1 MGNYRLATL
10 LASKTISSAGTEVI
24 DILEQDPISR
34 IDFRI
39 RLTGSGTAV
48 IGHPAL
54 AIKKVELVDGSDV
67 LFSLSGKQLRAMAIY
82 GSDKLPADSHQ
93 YLSGVQAITNYHMY
107 FGRYLWDP
115 KYALDPKRF
124 ANLQLKI
131 THDKALGGLTPS
143 AMTIAIWAR
152 TFDER
157 QITPAGFMMSKE
169 LRSYVGANGTW
180 EQTELPTDFPY
191 RQILIE
197 AEEGNSN
204 PNSVVGTI
212 RLIEDNGKKVPI
224 EETNVS
230 DYLKMVGEQ
239 YIPITEWVQAVV
251 SAGSD
256 KTGYCMV
263 SYNTYGTISQSDTAT
278 QNKASLGNIQGG
290 EWRARAES
298 EINATLLL
306 RGSIPHGVFPLM
318 VVGDL
323 MDDTDWYDA
332 RSLGSLQLRTKGG
345 SVAANTTTAI
355 LTQQVRNY

>member
-1 MGNYRLATL
+1 MANYRLATL
-10 LASKTISSAGTEVI
+10 LASKTISTAGTEVI

-54 AIKKVELVDGSDV
+54 VITKIELVDGSDV
-67 LFSLSGKQLRAMAIY
+67 LFSLSGKQARAMAIY

-93 YLSGVQAITNYHMY
+93 YLSGVQAITNYHIY
-107 FGRYLWDP
+107 FGRWLWDP

-124 ANLQLKI
+124 TSLQLKI
-131 THDKALGGLTPS
+131 THNKALGGLTPS

-157 QITPAGFMMSKE
+157 RITPMGFMMSKE
-169 LRSYVGANGTW
+169 LRSYVGANATW
-180 EQTELPTDFPY
+180 EQTDLPLDHPY

-212 RLIEDNGKKVPI
+212 RLLEDNGKKVPI

-230 DYLKMVGEQ
+230 DYLKMVAEQ
-239 YIPITEWVQAVV
+239 FTPITEWVQAVV
-251 SAGSD
+251 SDTTD

-263 SYNTYGTISQSDTAT
+263 SYLTYGTISPSDTVT
-278 QNKASLGNIQGG
+278 QKTGSIGNIQGG
-290 EWRARAES
+290 EWRARMES
-298 EINATLLL
+298 EANATLLL
-306 RGSIPHGVFPLM
+306 RGSIPHGIFPLM

-323 MDDTDWYDA
+323 MDDSDWYDV
-332 RSLGSLQLRTKGG
+332 RGLGNVQLRTKGG
-345 SVAANTTTAI
+345 SQAGNATTAI